1 MNRLP
6 LLSAFVALLLAAG
19 ACREAGAGR
28 FGDADAADRAAEIE
42 AMPRPAPPPAPER
55 GVAEF
60 EASSGAGTDESAATE
75 LRLPERAQAT
85 AQDSVVPSMIIRTG
99 RARVEVDSL
108 EVALAQVEA
117 LAERFGGYVANSSIQ
132 AGDERLRQGTLE
144 LKIPAARF
152 DDAVADLDAIGEVEE
167 VTVDAQDVGEEFVD
181 VTARLDNA
189 RRLEERL
196 LELLAERT
204 GELDDVLM
212 VERELARV
220 RERIERYQGRLR
232 YLESRV
238 AVSTLSVN
246 VHEPPPLIGDRPGT
260 NVIGDAFRQ
269 AWRNFVGV
277 IAWFI
282 ASLGVIVPAVIGLG
296 IVGVLARKLYQ
307 RRRRQIRNVEST
319 SDLG

>member
-1 MNRLP
+1 
-6 LLSAFVALLLAAG
+6 
-19 ACREAGAGR
+19 
-28 FGDADAADRAAEIE
+28 
-42 AMPRPAPPPAPER
+42 MPRPAPSPAPEA
-55 GVAEF
+55 GVAQF
-60 EASSGAGTDESAATE
+60 EASSGADADESAATE
-75 LRLPERAQAT
+75 LRMPEQAQAT

-108 EVALAQVEA
+108 EVALTQVEA
-117 LAERFGGYVANSSIQ
+117 LAERLGGYVANSSIQ
-132 AGDERLRQGTLE
+132 AGGERLRQGTLE

-152 DDAVADLDAIGEVEE
+152 DDAVADLDAIGDVEE

-212 VERELARV
+212 VEREVARV
-220 RERIERYQGRLR
+220 REQIERYQGRLR

-238 AVSTLSVN
+238 AVSTLTVN

-260 NVIGDAFRQ
+260 NVITDAFRQ

-277 IAWFI
+277 IAWSI
-282 ASLGVIVPAVIGLG
+282 ASLGVVVPVAIGLG
-296 IVGVLARKLYQ
+296 VVGLSAWKLYQ
-307 RRRRQIRNVEST
+307 RRRRRLGNTEST
-319 SDLG
+319 TDLG